1 MSAIGSQVISAIGV
15 ASMVCLLVSG
25 IILLHIIQKAFD
37 RDGVLW
43 GIIAILYPV
52 GTYFFCRKSWDEWG
66 SKFILITAL
75 LVAYLIFWL
84 VVRFI

>member
-1 MSAIGSQVISAIGV
+1 VSAIGSHVVSIMGV

-25 IILLHIIQKAFD
+25 IILLNVIQKAFD

-43 GIIAILYPV
+43 GIIAIFYPV

-66 SKFILITAL
+66 GKFILITG
-75 LVAYLIFWL
+75 LVATYLILWL
-84 VVRFI
+84 IVHFI